1 METLRAGLQA
11 PEHPC
16 SELTGT
22 VSGLLSS
29 LAGLE
34 QVCSYYRMCSL
45 TIECVLLLS
54 NVFSYYRMCS
64 LTIECVLLLY
74 LLRIQTRQ
82 ECSPTAPSLSPPT
95 IT

>member
-1 METLRAGLQA
+1 MSYQKYEGVNQKSNKNKKEYITNKTEMETLRAGLQA

-45 TIECVLLLS
+45 TIECVLLL
-54 NVFSYYRMCS
+54 
-64 LTIECVLLLY
+64 
-74 LLRIQTRQ
+74 
-82 ECSPTAPSLSPPT
+82 
-95 IT
+95 